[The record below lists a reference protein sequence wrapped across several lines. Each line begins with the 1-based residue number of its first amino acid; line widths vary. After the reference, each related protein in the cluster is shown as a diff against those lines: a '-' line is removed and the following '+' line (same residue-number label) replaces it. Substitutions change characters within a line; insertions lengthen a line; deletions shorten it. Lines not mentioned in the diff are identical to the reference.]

1 MTALVHDR
9 NLKVIFISI
18 TVLYFEFQNTI
29 CSCSTFLFVHNV
41 QSKNTYLVK
50 DKYYSDQKRIYC
62 WYVEWKK
69 FLKYIYILCIFIFF
83 NEM

>member
-9 NLKVIFISI
+9 NLRVIFISSI
-18 TVLYFEFQNTI
+18 RVLYFEFQNI
-29 CSCSTFLFVHNV
+29 CSTFLLNVHNV

-69 FLKYIYILCIFIFF
+69 FLKYIYSMYIYFLQ
-83 NEM
+83 

>member
-9 NLKVIFISI
+9 NLRVIFISI
-18 TVLYFEFQNTI
+18 TVLYFEFQNI
-29 CSCSTFLFVHNV
+29 CSTFLLNVHNV